1 MRKMNIVKDLWKDKK
16 AMSYLLFFPAYLAGY
31 LLIERANTG
40 AVYHL
45 VHTAV
50 DDMIPFNEFFII
62 PYLAW
67 HVLIVFIVFKM
78 LINDREC
85 YYKLMR
91 FLIYGSLICLCI
103 FLIYPSYQDFR
114 PDTFK
119 HSNICTWIVSMI
131 YLLDTPT
138 NICPS
143 MHVAGCL
150 GLVFA
155 VYDTKYPIKEAE
167 KVGLIVLVIL
177 ICASTLFLKQHS
189 VLDMFAAVPVGIIAG
204 AASFGV
210 PELLVNLKLNKHERK
225 MKTSSN

>member
-1 MRKMNIVKDLWKDKK
+1 MNTIKDLWNDKK
-16 AMSYLLFFPAYLAGY
+16 TISYLLFFPAYLAGY

-103 FLIYPSYQDFR
+103 FLIYPTYQDLR
-114 PDTFK
+114 PETFQR
-119 HSNICTWIVSMI
+119 SNIFTWGVSLI
-131 YLLDTPT
+131 YMLDTPT
-138 NICPS
+138 NVSPS
-143 MHVAGCL
+143 MHVAACL

-155 VYDTKYPIKEAE
+155 IYDTKYPVRSAQKWA
-167 KVGLIVLVIL
+167 LNVLVIA
-177 ICASTLFLKQHS
+177 ICASTMLLKQHS
-189 VLDMFAAVPVGIIAG
+189 VIDVFIAVPVGIIAG
-204 AASFGV
+204 GLSFGL
-210 PELLVNLKLNKHERK
+210 PELPVKVKYNKHERI
-225 MKTSSN
+225 KTSSN